1 MSGIVEAIERQ
12 SAQLNRQEQT
22 LAAYIARHA
31 ADVVEMGITE
41 LAEKSETSA
50 STISRFCRT
59 FHFRGF
65 ADFKM
70 KLAAELAV
78 QPSEPSYQDIVA
90 GNPLDRIVAAMETNH
105 IRSIA
110 DTTRLLDR
118 QQLRLAVDALHRAGT
133 IDLYGVATSGLVA
146 QDLYEKLIRVGKR
159 ANVFTDPHLQ
169 ITSAS
174 NLGPGDVALAI
185 SYSGETQE
193 TIQALMCAKERGAT
207 TVSLTQYGS
216 NALAGLSDV
225 KLFSSTLEA
234 GMRRGDMASRIA
246 QLHVVD
252 ILFTC
257 LVSEDFDELV
267 PRLERSYHMVKKYR
281 SKGT

>member
-1 MSGIVEAIERQ
+1 MSGIMEAIERQ
-12 SAQLNRQEQT
+12 SAQLSRQEQA
-22 LAAYIARHA
+22 LASFIAANPA
-31 ADVVEMGITE
+31 AVVEMGITE
-41 LAEKSETSA
+41 LAEKSDTSA
-50 STISRFCRT
+50 ATISRFCRT

-78 QPSEPSYQDIVA
+78 QPGEPSYQDIVA
-90 GNPLDRIVAAMETNH
+90 GNSLERIVAAMETNH

-174 NLGPGDVALAI
+174 NLGPGDVAIAI

-193 TIQALMCAKERGAT
+193 TIQALLCAKEQGAT

-216 NALAGLSDV
+216 NPLAGLSDV

-281 SKGT
+281 GKGT

>member
-1 MSGIVEAIERQ
+1 MSGIVETIGRQ
-12 SAQLNRQEQT
+12 LEQLNRQEQA
-22 LAAYIARHA
+22 LASYIVAHP
-31 ADVVEMGITE
+31 ADIADMSITE

-70 KLAAELAV
+70 KLAADLAV
-78 QPSEPSYQDIVA
+78 QPGEPSYQDIVA
-90 GNPLDRIVAAMETNH
+90 GNPLERIVAAMETNH
-105 IRSIA
+105 IRSIS

-118 QQLRLAVDALHRAGT
+118 QQLRQAVDALHRAGT

-159 ANVFTDPHLQ
+159 ANMFSDPHLQ

-174 NLGPGDVALAI
+174 NLGPGDAAIAI

-193 TIQALMCAKERGAT
+193 TIQALLCAKERGAT
-207 TVSLTQYGS
+207 TISLTQYGS
-216 NALAGLSDV
+216 NALAELSDV

-267 PRLERSYHMVKKYR
+267 PRLERSYQMVKKYR